1 MVCFGCFCCAENQ
14 KIIPGNDEIDKRIY
28 LDFLRARNEIDVLL
42 LGAGGAERSVL
53 RQLKLLH
60 SPELTDRERVAYKE
74 VIFSNITQ
82 YMCAV
87 LEAMPALEISL
98 PPMNDARTATIL
110 SYPELYEADALPHD
124 VADAIRG
131 LWHDPRVKEAVRHS
145 NELQLSENAVYYFNA
160 VDRIAAVGY
169 VPSDQD
175 ILRCRVK
182 AEGVAKTSFQVGE
195 LAYHIFD
202 PSGQRSERRKWLHC
216 FENVTAILFCADLT
230 EYDHMLY
237 EDESVNRLQEAL
249 TLFDSICNS
258 QWFVKTSIILFL
270 NIDGLMDKLQRSPLA
285 DYFPDYTGGDNYD
298 AACDYLLHRFVSL
311 NQSAETKQIYAHYT
325 STADS
330 QQVKFL
336 LSAIQ
341 DILLQLHLREVGL
354 LGPPPLASK
363 SRSPRTSL
371 DSWIAALEARYS
383 ALV

>member
-1 MVCFGCFCCAENQ
+1 MRC
-14 KIIPGNDEIDKRIY
+14 IPSSRAKANLLNAIAWNDEIDKRIY

-53 RQLKLLH
+53 RQLKLFH

-98 PPMNDARTATIL
+98 SPMNDARTATIL
-110 SYPELYEADALPHD
+110 SHPELYEADVLPHD
-124 VADAIRG
+124 VADGIRG
-131 LWHDPRVKEAVRHS
+131 LWHDPRVKEAVRRS
-145 NELQLSENAVYYFNA
+145 NELQLSEKAVYYFNA

-195 LAYHIFD
+195 LAYYIFE

-230 EYDHMLY
+230 D
-237 EDESVNRLQEAL
+237 VNRLQEAL

-258 QWFVKTSIILFL
+258 QWFVKTSIILLFL
-270 NIDGLMDKLQRSPLA
+270 NIDGLKDKLQRSPLA

-341 DILLQLHLREVGL
+341 DILLQLHLHKVGL